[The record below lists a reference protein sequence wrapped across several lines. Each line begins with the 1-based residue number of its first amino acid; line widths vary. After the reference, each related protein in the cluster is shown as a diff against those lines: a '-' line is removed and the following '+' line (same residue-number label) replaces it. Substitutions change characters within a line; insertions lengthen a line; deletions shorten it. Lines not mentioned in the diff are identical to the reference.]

1 MAFTKI
7 DRELAKFFN
16 PHRAPVRKAPTTK
29 HFAILPD
36 GREIE
41 LKRRTHGSQVS
52 FEVHIPGDMPWST
65 NLRDVKHFLGRD
77 FPGVRFET
85 RR

>member
-1 MAFTKI
+1 MSLAKI
-7 DRELAKFFN
+7 DRDLNKFFN
-16 PHRAPVRKAPTTK
+16 PHRAPARKAPTAQ

-41 LKRRTHGSQVS
+41 IKRRKAGSRAY
-52 FEVHIPGDMPWST
+52 FEVHIPGDTPWST
-65 NLRDVKHFLGRD
+65 SLRDAKHFLARD

-85 RR
+85 RE